1 MLHYKLWITQSQTF
15 PNQEKHMK
23 HLFLENDPAIDGDGS
38 QVVDA
43 HHAWVDGCQLFDHRF
58 FPANEP

>member
-1 MLHYKLWITQSQTF
+1 
-15 PNQEKHMK
+15 MK